1 MGSLWNS
8 FLYYCWL
15 YSKYFFFQI
24 SSSLIK
30 KIHPFS
36 FAIINFYICAGF
48 WKHYAQ
54 SLNCIIIIHLTNKVF
69 KIFLTRTNLVT
80 YYYVIN
86 VHIFLKNLIFIA
98 PKFPFFNFI
107 ITKRYNFF
115 THPLYLIM
123 NFNVLQCSIMI
134 YNVQLFFTTISTS

>member
-15 YSKYFFFQI
+15 YSKYLFFSNFIIFNQ
-24 SSSLIK
+24 

-36 FAIINFYICAGF
+36 FVIINFYICAGF